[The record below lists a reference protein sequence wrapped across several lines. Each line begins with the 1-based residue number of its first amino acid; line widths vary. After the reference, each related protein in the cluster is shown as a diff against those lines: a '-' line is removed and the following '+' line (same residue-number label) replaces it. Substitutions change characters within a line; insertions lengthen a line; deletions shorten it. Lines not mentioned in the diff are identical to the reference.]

1 MTKSF
6 SNNALQTLEA
16 NAARKERSNE
26 PEISALQTLEETIGG
41 YTKKRNHGETTLL
54 ARGVGSLEDFRCIE
68 SAPEHHAFI
77 LILLLMR
84 ASDTSL
90 GLLVYPILSDG
101 PTQPFGA

>member
-41 YTKKRNHGETTLL
+41 TPKSETTAKQRSWL
-54 ARGVGSLEDFRCIE
+54 GVSG
-68 SAPEHHAFI
+68 H
-77 LILLLMR
+77 
-84 ASDTSL
+84 
-90 GLLVYPILSDG
+90 
-101 PTQPFGA
+101 